1 MNIIELYNI
10 NNNIDVRTNLI
21 SLKDKLSK
29 DLSLTDLKQDIN
41 YNTEIFAKLL
51 LDEDS
56 KVRKNTALIIGM
68 IDEPGLVKN
77 LYESYEKENTL
88 FVRSA
93 YLTILR
99 TFLYRIFQFP
109 LPGFLCGNTL
119 LP

>member
-29 DLSLTDLKQDIN
+29 ELSLTELKQDIN

-56 KVRKNTALIIGM
+56 KVRKMLHSLS
-68 IDEPGLVKN
+68 E
-77 LYESYEKENTL
+77 
-88 FVRSA
+88 
-93 YLTILR
+93 
-99 TFLYRIFQFP
+99 
-109 LPGFLCGNTL
+109 
-119 LP
+119 